1 MDGEDEEK
9 ECDSDKT
16 QPPES
21 GLNCII
27 NLAEYNS
34 LDELIGITTCTKL
47 CK

>member
-27 NLAEYNS
+27 NPAVDWYYYL
-34 LDELIGITTCTKL
+34 CTKL
-47 CK
+47 